1 MSSELFSVFEC
12 PNCKREVQE
21 AKILPCNIYC
31 KKCVQDILSSLDEC
45 KKEFKCEF
53 CGDTHHIPK
62 SGFTDFNFKSKFQPK
77 SSIKEVDISESGE
90 KLKANLKNIDSKIKE
105 MRNKMEKSSDL
116 ISNHCLGLRNQVQLE
131 TEVLIKHLKD
141 LSIQKIDEITDYE
154 KKCLSID
161 TLNMEQTFIQ
171 EMEKFRNEWETNL
184 TYNSNNEI
192 EIQKANELSEIIL
205 KRVPDENLKLDLLLF
220 DGSVME

>member
-1 MSSELFSVFEC
+1 M
-12 PNCKREVQE
+12 
-21 AKILPCNIYC
+21 
-31 KKCVQDILSSLDEC
+31 
-45 KKEFKCEF
+45 
-53 CGDTHHIPK
+53 
-62 SGFTDFNFKSKFQPK
+62 
-77 SSIKEVDISESGE
+77 
-90 KLKANLKNIDSKIKE
+90 
-105 MRNKMEKSSDL
+105 
-116 ISNHCLGLRNQVQLE
+116 
-131 TEVLIKHLKD
+131 
-141 LSIQKIDEITDYE
+141 SIQKIDEITDYE
-154 KKCLSID
+154 KKCISID